1 MWHQV
6 MDSGGPAPDAGPKRR
21 RVSPAAAAAAR
32 VPETW
37 AFCAGRADDG
47 LSKCRGCRTRIEP
60 GALRVGKIRRGRQQE
75 GGQRELAWFSAACC
89 LGHKDLKDLYSTA
102 LLFEFGALEPAEQ
115 EAVAVGLER
124 ASVTRIDEK
133 QMLSRLLYP
142 NPVCML
148 STPAHAATGGPNVMT
163 ISWLTPLNNFGL
175 VLLSVNA
182 KRHTAAKLRGCP
194 DFVLNIPAHGL
205 EETVLA
211 IGKHSGA
218 QGDKFAKLG
227 IEVCAFFSSRSS
239 QARERSRCTDVCAGL
254 AASRGRRAA
263 GTRGGGGGARQPLC
277 RAGSRRLGQRRWL

>member
-1 MWHQV
+1 M
-6 MDSGGPAPDAGPKRR
+6 
-21 RVSPAAAAAAR
+21 
-32 VPETW
+32 
-37 AFCAGRADDG
+37 
-47 LSKCRGCRTRIEP
+47 
-60 GALRVGKIRRGRQQE
+60 
-75 GGQRELAWFSAACC
+75 
-89 LGHKDLKDLYSTA
+89 
-102 LLFEFGALEPAEQ
+102 
-115 EAVAVGLER
+115 GLER

-175 VLLSVNA
+175 VLLLVNA